1 MLFRS
6 LSRSDISKRE
16 YIGEVAEICGTILTV
31 DIVWP
36 TSSDDSSRENI
47 LKGSWY
53 LYKFPSLVG
62 YRRTSAALKALQGA
76 TKYGQNILEGIVGS
90 FCVDDL
96 SSQDSRKQVDKG
108 STTKIGMFSSIGF
121 IKLCLPVFFK
131 SMAKCELFRLLKPRS
146 LHNANW
152 C

>member
-1 MLFRS
+1 MTLQGKTF
-6 LSRSDISKRE
+6 
-16 YIGEVAEICGTILTV
+16 
-31 DIVWP
+31 
-36 TSSDDSSRENI
+36 

-76 TKYGQNILEGIVGS
+76 KKYGQNVFEGIVGS

-96 SSQDSRKQVDKG
+96 SSQDSRKQVDEN
-108 STTKIGMFSSIGF
+108 STTEIGMFSSIGF
-121 IKLCLPVFFK
+121 VKLYLPVSFK
-131 SMAKCELFRLLKPRS
+131 SMAKCELFPLLKPRS
-146 LHNANW
+146 LHNENW